1 MKNVNEKR
9 KRTPES
15 VVIVLYLR
23 IINIYNED
31 NNFQKYKQ
39 YINIYHDKQ
48 SPSCASKYVKTMHVK
63 SQYTHVDL
71 KVLYNMTQR
80 ERCEWND

>member
-31 NNFQKYKQ
+31 NNFQKIKTIHQ
-39 YINIYHDKQ
+39 HLSRQ
-48 SPSCASKYVKTMHVK
+48 TESKLCVEV
-63 SQYTHVDL
+63 
-71 KVLYNMTQR
+71 
-80 ERCEWND
+80 C